1 MRVIFHRDF
10 RKDYKKL
17 NSSEQKRVI
26 ERLALFL
33 EDSSNPV
40 LNNHKLRGKYE
51 GLSSINITGDLRA
64 FYRPVKK
71 DIALFILVDTHSNLY
86 E

>member
-10 RKDYKKL
+10 RKEYKKL

-26 ERLALFL
+26 ERLALFR
-33 EDSSNPV
+33 EDSSNPI
-40 LNNHKLRGKYE
+40 LNSHKLRGKYE

-64 FYRPVKK
+64 FYQHVKK
-71 DIALFILVDTHSNLY
+71 DVALFILVDTHSNLY